1 MKSYKEYKKVYIGS
15 SDIATLTIVALRDN
29 GEPLAQTLDFAID
42 SNYFAYIVDD
52 KAQIGDHYK
61 LVQTCRYWMKV
72 FDDQELTLD
81 LHAQTIKIYR
91 AGDCGCII
99 QTLNE

>member
-1 MKSYKEYKKVYIGS
+1 MKSYKEYEKVYIGS

-29 GEPLAQTLDFAID
+29 GQPLAQTLDFAID
-42 SNYFAYIVDD
+42 SNYFAYIVDGEA
-52 KAQIGDHYK
+52 KIGDHYK
-61 LVQTCRYWMKV
+61 LTQTCRYWMKV

-81 LHAQTIKIYR
+81 LHAPIINIYR

-99 QTLNE
+99 QCLEE